1 MMPKPAIEAAIR
13 QLLLNQT
20 AVTTTVDERIY
31 LGRRPQNDTLP
42 ALVVN
47 MLDNGEDHDIEETE
61 DHHLPQIVVDCYA
74 SSYIGAWDLAK
85 KVRAI
90 APLAPITV
98 AVMDGV
104 NTYGSLL
111 IDAITVDDEA
121 TIPSD
126 PVDGSETPTFGRG
139 IALSLVCEKV

>member
-1 MMPKPAIEAAIR
+1 MPKPIIEAAIR

-20 AVTTTVDERIY
+20 AISAVVGTRIH

-42 ALVVN
+42 AIVVN
-47 MLDNGEDHDIEETE
+47 LLDSGEDHDIEETE
-61 DHHLPQIVVDCYA
+61 DHHLPQIIVDCYA
-74 SSYIGAWDLAK
+74 TSYIAAADLARL
-85 KVRAI
+85 VRAI
-90 APLAPITV
+90 VPLAPITV
-98 AVMDGV
+98 AVKKAD
-104 NTYGSLL
+104 NTDYGSLL

-139 IALSLVCEKV
+139 IALSLVCEKA